1 MPHVIRSRVRAPHA
15 SAGTVSVSTPV
26 TTSVTSPVVSADGSA
41 RTSRRPRSLVDADAV
56 AVLHRAAQALMD
68 DLAGLTHRLVDA
80 LREKEPAY
88 RAAIEADAAE
98 IWHET
103 NRSLRLSVASLI
115 RPRESRVA
123 ACRLSWR
130 IGECRAE
137 QGLPLDAL
145 LHAFRLGGAMVWQG
159 LVDETTRHRPEDI
172 RLLVHVAADVWS
184 FVDEHCGLVADAY
197 RATERR
203 LAWRREN
210 QQRLAVEALLDGT
223 ARIADIPDA
232 SAMLGLPEEG
242 RYVVVSASASIS
254 GAVPVSGAAPLV
266 GLPSGTRALRHLSED
281 ADHLVVL
288 LGDGPVYEGTRRT
301 DAELASL
308 AAALTVAPG
317 VRVGIGSAVAGL
329 AALGEAR
336 GLAGTALRACPR
348 EGGVVLLDEH
358 LPAALVVSSSR
369 LGAALAERVLG
380 PLDRLA
386 PADRD
391 VLVDTLRAWLEA
403 DGSAQRAGT
412 RLYCHRNTVLNRLRR
427 FEQLTGRSLARPAD
441 LVEISL
447 ALAAGRLL
455 DI

>member
-15 SAGTVSVSTPV
+15 SP
-26 TTSVTSPVVSADGSA
+26 VTSPVTSSVMSSAA
-41 RTSRRPRSLVDADAV
+41 TRPARSLADAEAV

-68 DLAGLTHRLVDA
+68 DLAGLTHRLVA
-80 LREKEPAY
+80 TLREKEPAY
-88 RAAIEADAAE
+88 RAAIEADPAE
-98 IWHET
+98 IWQEA
-103 NRSLRLSVASLI
+103 NRSLRLSVGSLI
-115 RPRESRVA
+115 RPRESREA
-123 ACRLSWR
+123 ACRMSWR
-130 IGECRAE
+130 IGERRAE

-159 LVDETTRHRPEDI
+159 LVDETTRRHPEDI

-210 QQRLAVEALLDGT
+210 QQRLTVAALLDGT

-232 SAMLGLPEEG
+232 ATMLELPEEG
-242 RYVVVSASASIS
+242 RYVVVAAS
-254 GAVPVSGAAPLV
+254 GAGVAGVAGPVV
-266 GLPSGTRALRHLSED
+266 GLPPGTRALRHLSPDSEQV
-281 ADHLVVL
+281 VVL
-288 LGDGPVYEGTRRT
+288 LADDRAPETVNEAPYEGTCRA
-301 DAELASL
+301 DGELAALAAEL
-308 AAALTVAPG
+308 TVPPG
-317 VRVGIGSAVAGL
+317 VRVGIGSAVTGL

-336 GLAGTALRACPR
+336 RLAETALRACPR
-348 EGGVVLLDEH
+348 DGGVVLLDEH

-380 PLDRLA
+380 PLDRLD

-391 VLVDTLRAWLEA
+391 LLVDTLRTWLEA

-427 FEQLTGRSLARPAD
+427 FEQLTGRSLARPSD
-441 LVEISL
+441 VVEISL
-447 ALAAGRLL
+447 ALAARRLL

>member
-1 MPHVIRSRVRAPHA
+1 MPYVIRSRVRAPH
-15 SAGTVSVSTPV
+15 
-26 TTSVTSPVVSADGSA
+26 TSPVAPVMPSAA
-41 RTSRRPRSLVDADAV
+41 SRPTRSPADAEAV

-68 DLAGLTHRLVDA
+68 DLAGLTHRLVEA

-98 IWHET
+98 IWQEV
-103 NRSLRLSVASLI
+103 NRSLRLSVGSLI
-115 RPRESRVA
+115 RPRESREA
-123 ACRLSWR
+123 ACRMSWR

-159 LVDETTRHRPEDI
+159 LVDETTRRHPEDI

-203 LAWRREN
+203 LTWRREN
-210 QQRLAVEALLDGT
+210 QQRLTVAALLDGT

-232 SAMLGLPEEG
+232 AAMLELPEDG
-242 RYVVVSASASIS
+242 RYVVVAAS
-254 GAVPVSGAAPLV
+254 GAGAVTGPVV
-266 GLPSGTRALRHLSED
+266 GLPPGIHALRHISPD
-281 ADHLVVL
+281 AEQVVVL
-288 LGDGPVYEGTRRT
+288 LADGAPEEANGGTSRA
-301 DAELASL
+301 DAELAAL
-308 AAALTVAPG
+308 AAELTVPAG
-317 VRVGIGSAVAGL
+317 TRVGIGSAVTGL

-336 GLAGTALRACPR
+336 RLAETALRACPR
-348 EGGVVLLDEH
+348 DGGVVLLDEH

-380 PLDRLA
+380 PLDRLD

-391 VLVDTLRAWLEA
+391 LLVDTLRTWLEA

-441 LVEISL
+441 VVEISL
-447 ALAAGRLL
+447 ALAARRLL
-455 DI
+455 DL

>member
-1 MPHVIRSRVRAPHA
+1 MPHVIRTRVRAPHA
-15 SAGTVSVSTPV
+15 SP
-26 TTSVTSPVVSADGSA
+26 VTSPVTSPVMSSAA
-41 RTSRRPRSLVDADAV
+41 SRPARSLVDAEAV

-68 DLAGLTHRLVDA
+68 DLAGLTHRLVAA

-88 RAAIEADAAE
+88 RAAIEADPAG
-98 IWHET
+98 IWQEA
-103 NRSLRLSVASLI
+103 NRSLRLSVGSLI
-115 RPRESRVA
+115 RPRESREA
-123 ACRLSWR
+123 ACRMSWR

-159 LVDETTRHRPEDI
+159 LVDETTRRRPEDI

-210 QQRLAVEALLDGT
+210 QQRLTVAALLDGT

-232 SAMLGLPEEG
+232 ATMLELPEEG
-242 RYVVVSASASIS
+242 RYV
-254 GAVPVSGAAPLV
+254 AVAASGAAVTGATGPVV
-266 GLPSGTRALRHLSED
+266 GLPPGTRALRHLSSDSEQV
-281 ADHLVVL
+281 VVL
-288 LGDGPVYEGTRRT
+288 LADRAPETVNEPPYEGTCRADGELT
-301 DAELASL
+301 ALAAEL
-308 AAALTVAPG
+308 TVPPG
-317 VRVGIGSAVAGL
+317 VRVGIGSAVTGL

-336 GLAGTALRACPR
+336 RLAETALRACPR
-348 EGGVVLLDEH
+348 DGGVVLLDEH

-380 PLDRLA
+380 PLDRLD

-391 VLVDTLRAWLEA
+391 LLVDTLRTWLEA

-427 FEQLTGRSLARPAD
+427 FEQLTGRSLARPSD
-441 LVEISL
+441 VVEISL
-447 ALAAGRLL
+447 ALAARRLL

>member
-15 SAGTVSVSTPV
+15 SP
-26 TTSVTSPVVSADGSA
+26 VTSPV
-41 RTSRRPRSLVDADAV
+41 TSPAASPVMSSTASRPARSLADAEAV

-68 DLAGLTHRLVDA
+68 DLAGLTHRLVAA

-88 RAAIEADAAE
+88 RAAIEADPAE
-98 IWHET
+98 IWQEA
-103 NRSLRLSVASLI
+103 NRSLRHSVGSLI
-115 RPRESRVA
+115 RPRESREA
-123 ACRLSWR
+123 ACRMSWR
-130 IGECRAE
+130 IGERRAE

-159 LVDETTRHRPEDI
+159 LVDETTRRRPEGI

-184 FVDEHCGLVADAY
+184 FVDEHCGFVADAY

-210 QQRLAVEALLDGT
+210 QQRLTVAALLDGT

-232 SAMLGLPEEG
+232 ATMLELPEDG
-242 RYVVVSASASIS
+242 RYVVVAATRA
-254 GAVPVSGAAPLV
+254 GATGAEGPLV
-266 GLPSGTRALRHLSED
+266 GLPPGTRALRHTSPD
-281 ADHLVVL
+281 AEHVVVL
-288 LGDGPVYEGTRRT
+288 LADGTPETANEPPYEGNCRA
-301 DAELASL
+301 DEELAAL
-308 AAALTVAPG
+308 AAGLTVPPG
-317 VRVGIGSAVAGL
+317 VRVGIGSAVTGL

-348 EGGVVLLDEH
+348 DGGVVLLDEH

-369 LGAALAERVLG
+369 LGAALAGRVLG
-380 PLDRLA
+380 PLDRLD
-386 PADRD
+386 PADREL
-391 VLVDTLRAWLEA
+391 LVDTLRAWLAA
-403 DGSAQRAGT
+403 DGSAQRAGA

-427 FEQLTGRSLARPAD
+427 FEQLTGRSLARPSD
-441 LVEISL
+441 VVEISL
-447 ALAAGRLL
+447 ALAARRLL

>member
-15 SAGTVSVSTPV
+15 SP
-26 TTSVTSPVVSADGSA
+26 VTSPVTSAVVSPGASTVA
-41 RTSRRPRSLVDADAV
+41 SRRPRSLVDAEAV

-68 DLAGLTHRLVDA
+68 DLAGLTHRLVAA

-98 IWHET
+98 IWQEV
-103 NRSLRLSVASLI
+103 NRSLRLSVGSLI
-115 RPRESRVA
+115 RPRESREA

-137 QGLPLDAL
+137 RGLPLDAL

-159 LVDETTRHRPEDI
+159 LVDETTRRRPEDI

-210 QQRLAVEALLDGT
+210 QQRLTVAALLDGT

-232 SAMLGLPEEG
+232 AAMLGLPEDG
-242 RYVVVSASASIS
+242 RYVVVSASMSVSASASVSVS
-254 GAVPVSGAAPLV
+254 GVGGAAPV
-266 GLPSGTRALRHLSED
+266 VDPPPGTRTLRHLSRD
-281 ADHLVVL
+281 AEHVIVL
-288 LGDGPVYEGTRRT
+288 LANEPVYEGPCRADRELTALA
-301 DAELASL
+301 AEL
-308 AAALTVAPG
+308 TAPPG
-317 VRVGIGSAVAGL
+317 ARVGIGSAVTGL

-336 GLAGTALRACPR
+336 GLAETALRACPR
-348 EGGVVLLDEH
+348 DGGVVLLDEH
-358 LPAALVVSSSR
+358 LPAALVVSSDR
-369 LGAALAERVLG
+369 LSAALAGRVFG
-380 PLDRLA
+380 PLDRLD

-391 VLVDTLRAWLEA
+391 LLVDTLRAWLEA

-441 LVEISL
+441 VVEISL
-447 ALAAGRLL
+447 ALAARRLL

>member
-1 MPHVIRSRVRAPHA
+1 MPYVVRSRVRAPHA
-15 SAGTVSVSTPV
+15 SP
-26 TTSVTSPVVSADGSA
+26 VTSPVASSVASRPTRSPADA
-41 RTSRRPRSLVDADAV
+41 EAV

-68 DLAGLTHRLVDA
+68 DLPGLTHRLVAA

-98 IWHET
+98 IWHEA
-103 NRSLRLSVASLI
+103 NRSLRLSVGSLI
-115 RPRESRVA
+115 RPRESREA

-159 LVDETTRHRPEDI
+159 LVDETTRRDPEDI

-210 QQRLAVEALLDGT
+210 QQRLTVAALLDGT

-232 SAMLGLPEEG
+232 AAMLELPEEG
-242 RYVVVSASASIS
+242 RYVVVAA
-254 GAVPVSGAAPLV
+254 SGAAGVAGPV
-266 GLPSGTRALRHLSED
+266 VVPPPGTRALRHVAQGAEQVVE
-281 ADHLVVL
+281 HLVVL
-288 LGDGPVYEGTRRT
+288 LANEPPDEGARR
-301 DAELASL
+301 DDRELVALAAEL
-308 AAALTVAPG
+308 TVPAG
-317 VRVGIGSAVAGL
+317 TRVGIGSAVTGL

-336 GLAGTALRACPR
+336 GLAETALRACPR
-348 EGGVVLLDEH
+348 DGGVVLLDEH

-380 PLDRLA
+380 PLDRLD

-391 VLVDTLRAWLEA
+391 LLVDTLRAWLEA

-441 LVEISL
+441 VVEISL
-447 ALAAGRLL
+447 ALTARRLL

>member
-15 SAGTVSVSTPV
+15 SA
-26 TTSVTSPVVSADGSA
+26 VTSPVATPAVSFGASGVA
-41 RTSRRPRSLVDADAV
+41 HRRPRSLVDAESV

-68 DLAGLTHRLVDA
+68 DIAGLTHRLVAA

-98 IWHET
+98 IWHEV
-103 NRSLRLSVASLI
+103 NRSLRLSVGSLI
-115 RPRESRVA
+115 RPRESREA
-123 ACRLSWR
+123 ACRLSSR

-159 LVDETTRHRPEDI
+159 LVDETTRRRPEDI

-203 LAWRREN
+203 LAWTREN
-210 QQRLAVEALLDGT
+210 RQRLTVAALLDGT

-232 SAMLGLPEEG
+232 AAMLELPEEG
-242 RYVVVSASASIS
+242 RYVVVAA
-254 GAVPVSGAAPLV
+254 SGAADVV
-266 GLPSGTRALRHLSED
+266 GVPPGTRALRHVAQD
-281 ADHLVVL
+281 AEHLVVL
-288 LGDGPVYEGTRRT
+288 LANGPVYEGASGT
-301 DAELASL
+301 DRELAAL
-308 AAALTVAPG
+308 ASELTAPAG
-317 VRVGIGSAVAGL
+317 VRVGIGSAVTGL

-336 GLAGTALRACPR
+336 RLAETALRACPR
-348 EGGVVLLDEH
+348 DGGVVLLDEH

-391 VLVDTLRAWLEA
+391 LLVDTLRTWLEA
-403 DGSAQRAGT
+403 DGSAQRAAT

-441 LVEISL
+441 VVEISL
-447 ALAAGRLL
+447 ALAARRLL